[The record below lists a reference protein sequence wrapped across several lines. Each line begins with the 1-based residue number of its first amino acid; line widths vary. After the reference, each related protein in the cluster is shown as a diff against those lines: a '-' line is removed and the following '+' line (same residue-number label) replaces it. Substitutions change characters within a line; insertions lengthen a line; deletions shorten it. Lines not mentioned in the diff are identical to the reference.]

1 MAEIVRNNSMH
12 MTLKLGTLRE
22 LRYPDMDSQA
32 TKLCQS
38 DPFMTEGHNHFS
50 LTLGDHLGP
59 ILLIN
64 IGPTDDLSR
73 IFLIYSIQF
82 IKIKKN
88 I

>member
-1 MAEIVRNNSMH
+1 MKDARQGNMTEIFRNNSMH

-50 LTLGDHLGP
+50 LTLGDRLCS
-59 ILLIN
+59 ILLIS
-64 IGPTDDLSR
+64 IGPTYPKPR
-73 IFLIYSIQF
+73 
-82 IKIKKN
+82 
-88 I
+88 

>member
-1 MAEIVRNNSMH
+1 MKGTRQGNMTEIVRNNSMH

-50 LTLGDHLGP
+50 LTLGDYLGP
-59 ILLIN
+59 ILLIS
-64 IGPTDDLSR
+64 IGPTYPNPR
-73 IFLIYSIQF
+73 
-82 IKIKKN
+82 
-88 I
+88 